1 MAPLCKGSCH
11 DSDWGIVLRLF
22 LTYLYLKDLTMKQF
36 SYELLHIDKHTGART
51 GIFHTPHGDIET
63 PIFMPVGTAATVKGL
78 LPSTLKEIGTQI
90 LLSNTYHLYLR
101 PGADLVEQAGGL
113 HNFMHWDK
121 PILTDSGGF
130 QVFSLGAM
138 RKITEE
144 GVIFSSHIDGSKHV
158 FTPES
163 VMKTEE
169 KLGADII
176 MAFDECSAH
185 GSDHKYAEQAM
196 MRTHRWLDRC
206 AKAHQNGKQMLFPI
220 IQGNFYNDLRVESA
234 KFVRDYA
241 ECGIAVGGLSVGE
254 PSDLMYKMLDVLQP
268 YYPENMPR
276 YLMGVGTPDYIL
288 EGIERGIDMFDC
300 VLPTRIARNGT
311 AMTSKGK
318 VVVRNAKYKADFS
331 PLDDECD
338 CYCCRNFTKAYLRHL
353 VNCNEILAGEL
364 LSIHNIR
371 FLLKLVE
378 GAREAIKQ
386 DRFADYKR
394 EFYEKYYGK

>member
-1 MAPLCKGSCH
+1 L
-11 DSDWGIVLRLF
+11 GIGTVAKLS
-22 LTYLYLKDLTMKQF
+22 LKELKMKQF

-163 VMKTEE
+163 VMQTEE

-185 GSDHKYAEQAM
+185 GSDHRYAQQAM

-268 YYPENMPR
+268 HLPEHMPR

-331 PLDDECD
+331 PLDEECD

>member
-1 MAPLCKGSCH
+1 
-11 DSDWGIVLRLF
+11 
-22 LTYLYLKDLTMKQF
+22 MKQF

-78 LPSTLKEIGTQI
+78 LPSTLNELGTQI

-101 PGADLVEQAGGL
+101 PGADIVEQAGGL
-113 HNFMHWDK
+113 HQFMHWDK

-185 GSDHKYAEQAM
+185 GSDHRYAQQAM

-220 IQGNFYNDLRVESA
+220 IQGNFYEDLRIESA

-318 VVVRNAKYKADFS
+318 VVVRNAKYKTDFT

-338 CYCCRNFTKAYLRHL
+338 CYCCKNFTKAYLRHL

-394 EFYEKYYGK
+394 EFYQKYYGK